1 MIPQSYHTF
10 WRFFGDLCPT
20 EQIAGHVLSKRDA
33 SQGPTLEHH
42 PQPRIFWHENC
53 QIFGSRHWTA
63 AGMCRKSPAISRV
76 PIGRTL
82 HLWHLQ
88 YGIYGISSQA
98 HGKKERKPQLSLWRQ
113 AIPVDDV
120 GQRQLM
126 AAWSCY
132 ETQKIQTTLSTPGKW
147 WVSSHVIIVIT
158 TCQVFLRPVVH
169 YENLNCTELFDF
181 ETIHFQRW
189 WSAVING
196 LWLSHCSWEVRHAY
210 IFTRGAFLRQTW
222 VPGLWSEGSLGG
234 SSCLQSG

>member
-1 MIPQSYHTF
+1 
-10 WRFFGDLCPT
+10 
-20 EQIAGHVLSKRDA
+20 
-33 SQGPTLEHH
+33 
-42 PQPRIFWHENC
+42 
-53 QIFGSRHWTA
+53 
-63 AGMCRKSPAISRV
+63 MCRKSPAISRV

-158 TCQVFLRPVVH
+158 TCQVFLKASGALWKFKLHGAIWLWNDSLPTLVIRSHQRP
-169 YENLNCTELFDF
+169 LAL
-181 ETIHFQRW
+181 
-189 WSAVING
+189 A
-196 LWLSHCSWEVRHAY
+196 LLL
-210 IFTRGAFLRQTW
+210 RGASRVHFHARC
-222 VPGLWSEGSLGG
+222 VSAADLGARALIWG
-234 SSCLQSG
+234 FSWRIILFTKWLNIIVYHCQ